1 MLPGVM
7 ANMRNK
13 NNCGGADA
21 EVIGSGNFFG
31 RSGTGGMMPGMPG
44 SRKIRETDDD
54 SWEMAW
60 SRSMPRGNRQNPH
73 PHGVFSLPL

>member
-1 MLPGVM
+1 M